1 MYGFV
6 SPADRFA
13 SGEDW
18 SVDNCE
24 NDDAGEM
31 VCGWN
36 SIGRKRGRGVVC
48 VPKDNVMSLAER
60 GGDLGEFIVVYSR

>member
-18 SVDNCE
+18 SLK
-24 NDDAGEM
+24 NDDAGEL
-31 VCGWN
+31 VYGWN
-36 SIGRKRGRGVVC
+36 SIGNGVEGLRV
-48 VPKDNVMSLAER
+48 DER
-60 GGDLGEFIVVYSR
+60 TV